1 MIHKKLGYVAA
12 AAMVSL
18 MVAACSAEV
27 GDCYAPNMD
36 SMEYVTAFGKLD
48 SDQMC
53 IVADNGTSLHIAEI
67 GAQSSE
73 EEIDEREGRVL
84 VNYTILGNSA
94 QGGFDVRLNCFYP
107 LEVKDMEI
115 YRAGTSDSE
124 ESVYAA
130 VAESE
135 PEWKDGDFVSLLEAP
150 AIPYE
155 VSVGGGYI
163 NVNVCYTSTIA
174 PTEEVPYVDLY
185 YDSDSSTG
193 DTAVLQLV
201 AEPEE
206 EMYDPSAKTRFRWFS
221 FRIVDEIFAD
231 VQSADIYAFYWCWWL
246 EEGNPNAGIEEHTS
260 VMHSNFYGS
269 SAERIIKLV
278 SMPL

>member
-1 MIHKKLGYVAA
+1 MAV

-18 MVAACSAEV
+18 VVAACSAEA
-27 GDCYAPNMD
+27 GDYYEPNMD
-36 SMEYVTAFGKLD
+36 SKEYVTAFGRLD

-53 IVADNGTSLHIAEI
+53 IVADNGTTLHIAEI
-67 GAQSSE
+67 GTQSSQ

-84 VNYTILGNSA
+84 FNYTILGNSA

-107 LEVKDMEI
+107 LEVKDMEV
-115 YRAGTSDSE
+115 YRANTSE
-124 ESVYAA
+124 GGVYAA
-130 VAESE
+130 VEESE
-135 PEWKDGDFVSLLEAP
+135 PEWKDEDFVSLLEAP
-150 AIPYE
+150 ALPYE

-163 NVNVCYTSTIA
+163 NVNVCYTSTITPA
-174 PTEEVPYVDLY
+174 EQVPDVELY
-185 YDSDSSTG
+185 YDADSSTD
-193 DTAVLQLV
+193 DTVVLQLV

-221 FRIVDEIFAD
+221 FRIVDEIAAK
-231 VQSADIYAFYWCWWL
+231 VQGAGIYAFYWCWWL

-269 SAERIIKLV
+269 PSDRVVKLSPSV
-278 SMPL
+278 Q